1 MSECSMPYVCIVWA
15 SMPMLYQFWRRFPGC
30 HQSKWWLV
38 FWQHKHVAHILIRLE
53 RGLTGV
59 ARQWIMSLQIHNV
72 YYPHV
77 TFILELALIYRQMKN
92 NLKKEKQL
100 SSNSAFDTFLR
111 AQQTVPSNHLTE
123 YYLTQQ
129 FTYGCKVAEAMNH
142 VKRALN
148 IFFEHVLS
156 LYLLILLLC
165 T

>member
-1 MSECSMPYVCIVWA
+1 
-15 SMPMLYQFWRRFPGC
+15 
-30 HQSKWWLV
+30 
-38 FWQHKHVAHILIRLE
+38 
-53 RGLTGV
+53 
-59 ARQWIMSLQIHNV
+59 
-72 YYPHV
+72 
-77 TFILELALIYRQMKN
+77 MKN

-100 SSNSAFDTFLR
+100 SSNSAFDTFLK
-111 AQQTVPSNHLTE
+111 AQQTVPSNHLAE